1 MNGRVTLLVNS
12 CDSYSDVWPLF
23 FSALSD
29 YWPSRKMLAVLN
41 TETKSIP
48 EWVANARTQNVKS
61 RDGDRWGLRLLES
74 LKSVES
80 EYVVVVYD
88 DFIMEEVFRDED
100 IDNLIRFMDGDEG
113 VAVCYLSYIGLNTL
127 PAINEHG
134 QSMLFSDIDYRLNSA
149 PALWRVKDLINYTGP
164 DDTPWAWEVFGSYRT
179 FGDGKKFY
187 APSSPANDV
196 YKYNREKGGA
206 IYRGKWVADVVEPK
220 NEKYKLDMDLSVRGV
235 SVDGEFEKRSL
246 VWKLRFMLL
255 GFRMIGF
262 KSLRFAVRAVLSKMN
277 KIT

>member
-23 FSALSD
+23 FSALND

-48 EWVANARTQNVKS
+48 EGVANARTHNVRS
-61 RDGDRWGLRLLES
+61 RDCDRWGLRLLES
-74 LKSVES
+74 LKSIES

-88 DFIMEEVFRDED
+88 DFIMEGLLRDED
-100 IDNLIRFMDGDEG
+100 IDSLIRFMDEDEG
-113 VAVCYLSYIGLNTL
+113 IAVCYLSYIGLNTL
-127 PAINEHG
+127 DAINEHG

-246 VWKLRFMLL
+246 AWKLRFMLL

-277 KIT
+277 KII